1 MYFLKIWILYEM
13 FAYFLK
19 ISMLKNIRYQSRLE
33 SIQRKS
39 NKQEKKTSQSLL
51 EKVFVPS
58 LKRLI
63 DWVASYFS
71 KNGQRDHHLQ
81 YKLDL
86 VYGNMQTGTYRAL
99 IFLVSLSLSVMF
111 MVFFKQSIKNSFLIF
126 ILAIV
131 IQRFQL
137 NMRLKTKKDA
147 MRKQIPDVLD
157 LLSVSVKARLSFYQ
171 ALTYITDKME
181 GPLIEVFKEMQ
192 VEIAMGIPTS
202 QAMNNVAKK
211 TEIEDLK
218 MFFSAV
224 LQGESLGIS
233 LREILDTQSKMI
245 RKKQR
250 QMIEEKAA
258 KIPVKIL
265 FPLIVFIFPVL
276 FIVLLGPA
284 IPGIKAALGGS

>member
-1 MYFLKIWILYEM
+1 
-13 FAYFLK
+13 
-19 ISMLKNIRYQSRLE
+19 
-33 SIQRKS
+33 
-39 NKQEKKTSQSLL
+39 
-51 EKVFVPS
+51 
-58 LKRLI
+58 
-63 DWVASYFS
+63 
-71 KNGQRDHHLQ
+71 
-81 YKLDL
+81 
-86 VYGNMQTGTYRAL
+86 
-99 IFLVSLSLSVMF
+99 
-111 MVFFKQSIKNSFLIF
+111 
-126 ILAIV
+126 
-131 IQRFQL
+131 
-137 NMRLKTKKDA
+137 MRLKTKKDA

-157 LLSVSVKARLSFYQ
+157 LLSVSVKAGLSFYQ